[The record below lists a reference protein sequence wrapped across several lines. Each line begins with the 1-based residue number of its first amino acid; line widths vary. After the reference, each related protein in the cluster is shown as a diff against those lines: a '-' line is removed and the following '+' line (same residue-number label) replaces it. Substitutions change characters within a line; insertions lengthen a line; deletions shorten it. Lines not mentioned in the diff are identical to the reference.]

1 MLPQFLP
8 CCHEYLVVW
17 DIQIQTEA
25 RCPETQ
31 HTGRMS
37 RRLVSS
43 GQLEGLH
50 GAGLES
56 QGLNWHIRFIT
67 PLQAKHQ
74 AKIGLE
80 LGRIDAT
87 KWLNPKFVVIMIGV
101 CQLSITH
108 GTLWG
113 CECFDQNT
121 QPADTKI
128 CPKLLSVLGTVWQIF
143 ELKSFLHS
151 WAD

>member
-1 MLPQFLP
+1 MAAVTKTIWIQTKIVNNLNKICLWIFVSLVVAQFLP
-8 CCHEYLVVW
+8 GCHEYLVVLFQLKHVVSFRKIRDW
-17 DIQIQTEA
+17 PVFA
-25 RCPETQ
+25 R
-31 HTGRMS
+31 S
-37 RRLVSS
+37 L
-43 GQLEGLH
+43 LD
-50 GAGLES
+50 S

-67 PLQAKHQ
+67 PLQAQHQ
-74 AKIGLE
+74 TKIGLE

-128 CPKLLSVLGTVWQIF
+128 CPESLS
-143 ELKSFLHS
+143 
-151 WAD
+151 